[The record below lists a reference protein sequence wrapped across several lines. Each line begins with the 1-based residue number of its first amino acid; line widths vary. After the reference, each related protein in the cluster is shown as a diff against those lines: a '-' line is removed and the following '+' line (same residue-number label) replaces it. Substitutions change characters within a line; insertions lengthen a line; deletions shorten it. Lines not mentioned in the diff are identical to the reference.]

1 MAYRTSRNIS
11 GSIIDFLKAQLITD
25 GWVGI
30 EIQKGSAKVYDT
42 NPPIITVRLSDS
54 THISSEIGS
63 TSTTRETLLFLD
75 IYGSDMGLTE
85 DLKDWLV
92 SSIKAGVDYYEYVIT
107 AGAIYSKTK
116 TGKIQFLTI
125 KDSPINFDTPKN
137 ELSIQDRWRWLVT
150 ATIAT
155 DKIET

>member
-1 MAYRTSRNIS
+1 MAYRTTRNLIA
-11 GSIIDFLKAQLITD
+11 SIINFLEAQLIAD
-25 GWVGI
+25 GWANILV
-30 EIQKGSAKVYDT
+30 QKGNAKVYDT

-54 THISSEIGS
+54 SHTPNEIGS
-63 TSTTRETLLFLD
+63 VSTTRETLLFLD

-85 DLKDWLV
+85 DLKDWLI

-116 TGKIQFLTI
+116 TGKINFLTI
-125 KDSPINFDTPKN
+125 KDSPINFGTSKS